1 MLDGHVTDPSVG
13 AEPTVGEI
21 VDGGLLIRVTCT
33 CGHEREMSPMAI
45 CIGRSVTLD
54 TLASSLTCSRCRT
67 KGLNARV
74 SGKPLQ

>member
-1 MLDGHVTDPSVG
+1 MLDGHDYASPIGT
-13 AEPTVGEI
+13 EPTVGEI
-21 VDGGLLIRVTCT
+21 VDSGLFIRVTCS
-33 CGHEREMSPMAI
+33 CGHEREMSPASI
-45 CIGRSVTLD
+45 CIGRKVTLD